1 VEKVRHRALEIV
13 LGLALAAALVLGVV
27 TIWVTFRGAFSNKI
41 TVSAELAKAGDALE
55 QGDIVTYR
63 NVIVGEVSDSTG
75 DADGGAVAKLKIDP
89 GQAAEI
95 PANVTAVAVPAS
107 LFGNTK
113 IELLPPE
120 RASGSFLHDNS
131 VIAADTSPTAES
143 LQTALANAYTL
154 LTSIHP
160 AQLDAALSALATALD
175 GQGQNLNT
183 LIAKADGY
191 LTRLAPHLPQLDDV
205 IRSLA
210 TVTGRLARNAPQL
223 LDSLANTLVIAKG
236 ILADKDALR
245 SLLDVAPVAVDNARA
260 LLNPATVDNAI
271 TVVRNEVPVSAALA
285 ARPDALTET
294 VLGFKVFAD
303 TFNQT
308 LAKGPYLNANI
319 LLTGADF
326 TQLLP
331 ASAGRPGNVF
341 HAIVN
346 PPEYTPADC
355 PRYAGASGPNCGA
368 AQPADSAT
376 ADSSAASDVRV
387 FRTGHNFGGA
397 SSSIGSARE
406 TRVVRAVASTLTRL
420 PASQVPAGVVDVL
433 LGPLLRGV
441 PTLVQAAS

>member
-1 VEKVRHRALEIV
+1 MEKIHNRALEIA
-13 LGLALAAALVLGVV
+13 LGLMLAAALVAGVV
-27 TIWVTFRGAFSNKI
+27 TIWFSFRGAFSDKI

-63 NVIVGEVSDSTG
+63 NVIVGEVSDSAG
-75 DADGGAVAKLKIDP
+75 NADGGAVAKLKIDP
-89 GQAAEI
+89 HEAAKI

-113 IELLPPE
+113 IELLPPAE
-120 RASGSFLHDNS
+120 PSGAFLHDKS

-160 AQLDAALSALATALD
+160 AQLDAALSALATALE
-175 GQGQNLNT
+175 GQGRHVNT
-183 LIAKADGY
+183 LIAKADSY
-191 LTRLAPHLPQLDDV
+191 LSRLAPHLPQLDDV

-210 TVTGRLARNAPQL
+210 TVTEHLARNAPQL
-223 LDSLANTLVIAKG
+223 LGALANTLVVAKG
-236 ILADKDALR
+236 ILADKNTVR
-245 SLLDVAPVAVDNARA
+245 SLLDVAPVAVDNARK
-260 LLNPATVDNAI
+260 LLNPTTVDDAV

-285 ARPDALTET
+285 EHPDALTQT
-294 VLGFKVFAD
+294 ILGFKVFAD
-303 TFNQT
+303 TFNGT
-308 LAKGPYLNANI
+308 LASGPYLNANI

-346 PPEYTPADC
+346 PPEYTRVDC
-355 PRYAGASGPNCGA
+355 PRYAGADGPNCGG
-368 AQPADSAT
+368 AQPVHAAR
-376 ADSSAASDVRV
+376 SSGVRV
-387 FRTGHNFGGA
+387 FRTGHHFGGT
-397 SSSIGSARE
+397 SSSVGSASESRA
-406 TRVVRAVASTLTRL
+406 VRAAASALTN
-420 PASQVPAGVVDVL
+420 VPAAQLPSGIVDVL

-441 PTLVQAAS
+441 PTLLQATS

>member
-1 VEKVRHRALEIV
+1 MEKIHNRALEIV

-27 TIWVTFRGAFSNKI
+27 TIWLSFSGVFSNKI

-75 DADGGAVAKLKIDP
+75 NADGGAVAKLKIDP
-89 GQAAEI
+89 TQAAKI

-113 IELLPPE
+113 IELLPPAK
-120 RASGSFLHDNS
+120 ASGAFLHDKS

-175 GQGQNLNT
+175 GQGRHVNT
-183 LIAKADGY
+183 LIGKAANY

-210 TVTGRLARNAPQL
+210 TVTEHLARNAPQL
-223 LDSLANTLVIAKG
+223 LDSLANTLVVAKG
-236 ILADKDALR
+236 ILAEKNTVR
-245 SLLDVAPVAVDNARA
+245 SLLDVAPVAVDNARK
-260 LLNPATVDNAI
+260 LFNPATVDNAV

-285 ARPDALTET
+285 DRPDALTQT
-294 VLGFKVFAD
+294 ILGFKVFAD

-308 LAKGPYLNANI
+308 LANGPYLNANI

-331 ASAGRPGNVF
+331 ASAGRPGDVF
-341 HAIVN
+341 HEIVN

-355 PRYAGASGPNCGA
+355 PRYAGASGPNCGGA
-368 AQPADSAT
+368 RPAT
-376 ADSSAASDVRV
+376 AQQEGRVRV
-387 FRTGHNFGGA
+387 YRTGSNYGGT
-397 SSSIGSARE
+397 STSVGSARE
-406 TRVVRAVASTLTRL
+406 SHAVRAAASALTHLPVAQL
-420 PASQVPAGVVDVL
+420 PSGVVDVL